1 MRNCLQNLNS
11 QAIRAKWLLMIIQH
25 IYNIIYI
32 YIYIYKMIVFLTSH
46 LQQVMLKT
54 SGGEVWEDEPWVD
67 LQGFDFLM
75 AMWKKLEKHKHKEQK
90 ENTHEI

>member
-1 MRNCLQNLNS
+1 MIVNDNSTHLQ
-11 QAIRAKWLLMIIQH
+11 H
-25 IYNIIYI
+25 H
-32 YIYIYKMIVFLTSH
+32 IYIYKMIVFLTSH

-75 AMWKKLEKHKHKEQK
+75 AMWMKLEKHKHKEQK
-90 ENTHEI
+90 ENTNEI